1 MTAPRSARQL
11 ALRATVT
18 LAAVG
23 AALAAAQGLRESL
36 GIEWSVE
43 SVQSAVAGYGVW
55 APLVFLALT
64 CVRQLLVLPSV
75 LVLTSAGLLF
85 GAGLGTLLG
94 GLGIALNACV
104 LYAIARFMGRDWALS
119 RIRARWPQ
127 FETRART
134 AGPPFLAVDTAHPWG
149 VLTPVYFAA
158 GVSGIGALMFVLSVG
173 PAALVRAALYSFLGA
188 NLLDVGSPDFW
199 IATSLIVLAGVV
211 PLAHPGLRR
220 RLRALVD
227 SSESAQ

>member
-1 MTAPRSARQL
+1 MTAPPRRRLWLRSAGI
-11 ALRATVT
+11 V
-18 LAAVG
+18 AAVG
-23 AALAAAQGLRESL
+23 LVLGGTQLLRRSL
-36 GIEWSVE
+36 GIEWSAE
-43 SVQSAVAGYGVW
+43 SIQSTVDSYGAW
-55 APLVFLALT
+55 APVTFLALT
-64 CVRQLLVLPSV
+64 AVRQLLALPSV
-75 LVLTSAGLLF
+75 LILTSAGLLF

-104 LYAIARFMGRDWALS
+104 LYAVARFMGRDWVLP
-119 RIRARWPQ
+119 RIHARWPQ

-134 AGPPFLAVDTAHPWG
+134 AGPLFLAVDTAHPWG

-158 GVSGIGALMFVLSVG
+158 GVSGIGAPMFILSVG

-199 IATSLIVLAGVV
+199 IATSLIVLAGVL

-220 RLRALVD
+220 RLRAIVD